1 MVSVSGQPYAEAVCF
16 IIDNYGIFEGCE
28 TYLMQL
34 EDGRVYGGLLRDI
47 FPYLRRVEL
56 RLS

>member
-1 MVSVSGQPYAEAVCF
+1 
-16 IIDNYGIFEGCE
+16 
-28 TYLMQL
+28 MQL